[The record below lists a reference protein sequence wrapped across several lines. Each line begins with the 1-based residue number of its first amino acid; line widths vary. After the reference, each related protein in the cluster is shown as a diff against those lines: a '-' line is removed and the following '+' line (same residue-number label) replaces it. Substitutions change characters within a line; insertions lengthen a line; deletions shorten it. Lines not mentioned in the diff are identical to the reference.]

1 MLPSIEKYTEF
12 IKFSLF
18 FMTINYQF
26 TDIIHLF
33 FRFRKPFSINN
44 H

>member
-12 IKFSLF
+12 IQSF

-26 TDIIHLF
+26 IDIIHLF